1 MASRQVIHTRPTLVA
16 CPHPP
21 PMTGRPAPGSRA
33 PGVDMLISAVRYPVL
48 EREGN

>member
-1 MASRQVIHTRPTLVA
+1 MASRQVIHTRPTLVV
-16 CPHPP
+16 CP

-33 PGVDMLISAVRYPVL
+33 PSVDMLISAVRYPVL